1 MTALLAAAADEAT
14 RRPLEWWVVVPS
26 LVMLAF
32 VLLTAP
38 LWPWSKGWGWAP
50 AGMSAVGL
58 LVAALFTGA
67 WILS

>member
-1 MTALLAAAADEAT
+1 MTGLLAAAAETTA
-14 RRPLEWWVVVPS
+14 RPLEWWVLAPS
-26 LVMLAF
+26 LVMLGF

>member
-1 MTALLAAAADEAT
+1 MTALLSAAAETTA
-14 RRPLEWWVVVPS
+14 RPLEWWVLVPS

-32 VLLTAP
+32 VLMTAP